1 LTALRQWFRSLP
13 ARYGRR
19 TLIALALIAA
29 LGLVFRAVAVV
40 HPVADPA
47 DDSHAYYALS
57 KALYEEGSYGGPE
70 FHSEATSDWSP
81 GAPWLYAGLFVV
93 TGGPREG
100 SIRILEALMGVGTIL
115 VVFLLGWRLG
125 GRWPALLAAL
135 GVAIYPPFIHSVG
148 EVMSEPPAMLSLP
161 AAILAF
167 LWAWDRTAAGRRAG
181 PDGSRTTTGA
191 RGTWVWLVPGFL
203 FGATAMFRP
212 EYTLVAAAF
221 VVFAAVRWAWQ
232 REWVFGATAIGLM
245 LVALLLPIVPWTIR
259 NIVVL
264 DRLVPIST
272 GGGKA
277 LYVGTFYPAD
287 GEYQRVKAIL
297 YEEQTGESLPPN
309 SQALNEVNPT
319 ELFDHVWKSTYPEL
333 ERDSALGKIGK
344 EDFSKYFGED
354 PLGYLGMTARKVGRM
369 WSSGVGEAMST
380 TPGRV
385 IQIALVLLGIAGL
398 ALLGFAR
405 RWWETLCLAAPIV
418 LVTVVGAISLAAPRR
433 NEILMTLIFPLAG
446 LALSSAAAALSSR
459 GPKWSPWQA
468 YSRPN

>member
-1 LTALRQWFRSLP
+1 MNAVRNWFRTLP

-29 LGLVFRAVAVV
+29 LGLIFRAVAVV

-47 DDSHAYYALS
+47 DDSHAYYALAKS
-57 KALYEEGSYGGPE
+57 LYEEGSYGGPD
-70 FHSEATSDWSP
+70 FKTEASSDWSP

-100 SIRILEALMGVGTIL
+100 SIRILEALMGIGTIL

-125 GRWPALLAAL
+125 GRWPALLGAL

-148 EVMSEPPAMLSLP
+148 EVMSEPPTMLSLP

-167 LWAWDRTAAGRRAG
+167 LWAWDRTAGG
-181 PDGSRTTTGA
+181 EGA
-191 RGTWVWLVPGFL
+191 RRGSPWVWLLPGFL
-203 FGATAMFRP
+203 FGVTAMFRP
-212 EYTLVAAAF
+212 EYTLVAGAF
-221 VVFAAVRWAWQ
+221 VVFASARWAWE
-232 REWVFGATAIGLM
+232 REWRLGTAAVGLM

-264 DRLVPIST
+264 ERLVPIST

-297 YEEQTGESLPPN
+297 YKRETGESLPPQ

-319 ELFDHVWKSTYPEL
+319 PLFERVAERYPDL
-333 ERDSALGKIGK
+333 PRDSSLGKIGK
-344 EDFSKYFGED
+344 QNFSKWFGEH
-354 PLGYLGMTARKVGRM
+354 PVGYAEMTVRKVGRM
-369 WSSGVGEAMST
+369 WSSGVGSFMST
-380 TPGRV
+380 TLGRA
-385 IQIALVLLGIAGL
+385 IQIVLVLLGIAGL
-398 ALLGFAR
+398 VLLAFRR
-405 RWWETLCLAAPIV
+405 RWWETLALAAPIV
-418 LVTVVGAISLAAPRR
+418 LVTIVGAVSLAAPRR

-446 LALSSAAAALSSR
+446 LALSSAASALSSGR
-459 GPKWSPWQA
+459 KWSH
-468 YSRPN
+468 

>member
-1 LTALRQWFRSLP
+1 LTAARSWLGSLP

-40 HPVADPA
+40 HPVTDPA
-47 DDSHAYYALS
+47 DDSHAYYALAKS
-57 KALYEEGSYGGPE
+57 LYEEGSYGGPE
-70 FHSEATSDWSP
+70 FKSEASSDWSP
-81 GAPWLYAGLFVV
+81 GAPWLYAGLFVI

-115 VVFLLGWRLG
+115 FIFFLGWRLG

-148 EVMSEPPAMLSLP
+148 EIMSEPPAMLSLP

-167 LWAWDRTAAGRRAG
+167 LWAWDRKSAWA
-181 PDGSRTTTGA
+181 
-191 RGTWVWLVPGFL
+191 WLLPGFL

-212 EYTLVAAAF
+212 EYTLVAGAF
-221 VVFAAVRWAWQ
+221 VVFAAVRWAWE
-232 REWVFGATAIGLM
+232 REWRFGSAAVGLM
-245 LVALLLPIVPWTIR
+245 LVALLLPIIPWTIR

-264 DRLVPIST
+264 ERLVPIST

-297 YEEQTGESLPPN
+297 YQRETGESLPPQ
-309 SQALNEVNPT
+309 SQELNEVDPT
-319 ELFDHVWKSTYPEL
+319 PLFNKVAERYPEL
-333 ERDSALGKIGK
+333 ARDSALGKIGK
-344 EDFSKYFGED
+344 QNFSKWFGEH
-354 PLGYLGMTARKVGRM
+354 PVGYAEMTVRKVGRM
-369 WSSGVGEAMST
+369 WSSGVGSFMST
-380 TPGRV
+380 TFGRV
-385 IQIALVLLGIAGL
+385 LQVLLVLLGIAGL
-398 ALLGFAR
+398 VLLGLRR
-405 RWWETLCLAAPIV
+405 RWWETLCLAAPIL
-418 LVTVVGAISLAAPRR
+418 LVTVVGAASLAAPRR

-446 LALSSAAAALSSR
+446 LAVSTAAAALSSSGR
-459 GPKWSPWQA
+459 KWSH
-468 YSRPN
+468 